1 MAARRRSARSN
12 EPSGYYFAVGP
23 GREDDGW
30 DCTVYMTD
38 AVYFDMTG
46 NPSDWRITPEL
57 TRGGMLLP
65 PGLTEGAMGVFTY
78 EGQPGEAQERLLAR
92 GFRMTAAFTSLVGV
106 INLEREEREEY
117 MPRPPP
123 PPIPPGRD
131 RVRPNPI
138 LVPAVTREA
147 LARGGLSPNTLG
159 LYDALLSEGELPPA
173 RPNRLFS
180 LGRDTP
186 EDDVDLFPPSRRPRN
201 PARGPRGRKE
211 AVPKAPPG
219 KTIWERLDEEDD

>member
-46 NPSDWRITPEL
+46 NQSDWRITPEL

-92 GFRMTAAFTSLVGV
+92 GFRMTAAFTSLVSV
-106 INLEREEREEY
+106 INLEREELEQEQELLDDRLS
-117 MPRPPP
+117 
-123 PPIPPGRD
+123 PIPPGRD
-131 RVRPNPI
+131 RVRGNPI
-138 LVPAVTREA
+138 FVPAVTQMVTNFTP
-147 LARGGLSPNTLG
+147 L
-159 LYDALLSEGELPPA
+159 
-173 RPNRLFS
+173 
-180 LGRDTP
+180 TP
-186 EDDVDLFPPSRRPRN
+186 EGAAFTVSEILGTTPTRRPRN
-201 PARGPRGRKE
+201 PERVPRGRKE
-211 AVPKAPPG
+211 AVAKKPPG

>member
-92 GFRMTAAFTSLVGV
+92 GFRMTAAFTSLVSV
-106 INLEREEREEY
+106 INLEREELEQEQELLDDRLS
-117 MPRPPP
+117 
-123 PPIPPGRD
+123 PIPPGRD
-131 RVRPNPI
+131 RVRGNPI
-138 LVPAVTREA
+138 T
-147 LARGGLSPNTLG
+147 N
-159 LYDALLSEGELPPA
+159 
-173 RPNRLFS
+173 F
-180 LGRDTP
+180 TP
-186 EDDVDLFPPSRRPRN
+186 EGAAFTVSEILGTTPTRRPRN
-201 PARGPRGRKE
+201 PERVPRGRKE
-211 AVPKAPPG
+211 AVAKKPPG

>member
-23 GREDDGW
+23 GINDDGW

-92 GFRMTAAFTSLVGV
+92 GFRMTAAFTSLVSV
-106 INLEREEREEY
+106 INLEREELEQEQELLDDRLS
-117 MPRPPP
+117 
-123 PPIPPGRD
+123 PIPPGRD
-131 RVRPNPI
+131 RVRGNPI
-138 LVPAVTREA
+138 T
-147 LARGGLSPNTLG
+147 N
-159 LYDALLSEGELPPA
+159 
-173 RPNRLFS
+173 F
-180 LGRDTP
+180 TP
-186 EDDVDLFPPSRRPRN
+186 EGAAFTVSEILGTTPTRRPRN
-201 PARGPRGRKE
+201 PERVPRGRKE
-211 AVPKAPPG
+211 AVAKKPPG

>member
-1 MAARRRSARSN
+1 MAARRRSVRNN

-23 GREDDGW
+23 GMEDDGW

-46 NPSDWRITPEL
+46 NQSDWRITPEL

-92 GFRMTAAFTSLVGV
+92 GFRMTAAFTSLVSV
-106 INLEREEREEY
+106 INLEREELEQEQELLDDRLS
-117 MPRPPP
+117 
-123 PPIPPGRD
+123 PIPPGRD
-131 RVRPNPI
+131 RVRGNPI
-138 LVPAVTREA
+138 T
-147 LARGGLSPNTLG
+147 N
-159 LYDALLSEGELPPA
+159 
-173 RPNRLFS
+173 F
-180 LGRDTP
+180 TP
-186 EDDVDLFPPSRRPRN
+186 EGAAFTVSEILGTTPTRRPRN
-201 PARGPRGRKE
+201 PERVPRGRKE
-211 AVPKAPPG
+211 AVAKKPPG